1 MIIQGQQIKIPVQ
14 HGKYIFR
21 INSHQR
27 SLYLR
32 YHYICEDIFN

>member
-21 INSHQR
+21 INSEVVKI
-27 SLYLR
+27 SVL
-32 YHYICEDIFN
+32 